1 MKISYKLKK
10 IFVLIM
16 ISLSLNFFVL
26 EVNAKENLIDASII
40 SNTKELMTGQKIDLT
55 LRLNLK
61 HENEGDIN
69 AYKAKI
75 IYDRNVF
82 EKIEVEDFISLNGWE
97 KLQFN
102 EETGEFVA
110 INTKGVNNT
119 SDVVR
124 INLCVKSKKT
134 ELKTTSITF
143 DDIVAS
149 SGKKDLFAEQ
159 ESLDFSIK
167 DKLLDN
173 SSSSNGLENFLG
185 ATNDSIIS
193 NKNSNTN
200 FSNTTVSVNKD
211 FESIGND
218 LDSNKIN
225 SDKYKEKNDSLF
237 SSQNDKKIE
246 TNKNYY
252 LIYVLIIIIICLI
265 LWALYKKFKSEDKK
279 VSKKTLLLLLS
290 GVLSLHVF
298 MSVEAAIY
306 DFSNKGELNDDGCI
320 DYQDVELLQNHLINK
335 LKLDEKLLDNA
346 DINNDNN
353 ITVTDLSLLIRK
365 IENTLMYDVEM
376 FEVFGENKYVEKNKN
391 FILKFGVIAS
401 YGAKVDGVLIND
413 IYYDVVAD
421 EKLENVYD
429 VKMQSSS
436 VSGLMEYKFSE
447 VLLNN
452 GKKIKVNYVKT
463 IEILKE
469 KPEIT
474 NYIVREDIFN
484 STMKVSYDLVDRDN
498 AILSSEVQIVD
509 ENGKIIKKSQIRK
522 GHNLIDLEVEDSE
535 KYKVAFD
542 LRYNLTDDKNLEEEN
557 LAGSIHIEKEL
568 QLIIDYNFII
578 NDFKFYNEDNTETS
592 VFNKNDRIKLFF
604 TSKNAT
610 KYIPK
615 TLKVNGKNYEV
626 EIDDKGYF
634 VDILGFTKGGN
645 NIVDVEN
652 VVLDNG
658 KSFDLSEKL
667 EVTVLKTEP
676 VVSNIEII
684 EKNNED
690 IKIDFEISDEEETL
704 SKLVVNLKNEKG
716 ELLDQISLTA
726 EEIKDAGKI
735 SKLFKRYF
743 ADKYLVSV
751 LATYSLADGS
761 SNVLK
766 DVILAEKEIEASA
779 NAEITEA
786 TSSKHYYEKEEN
798 VLLNYKINTNKS
810 DLITTI
816 IVNGKEYEAKKLEN
830 NEYQIIYKL
839 DSESGI
845 KKLKATKL
853 IYSNK
858 MEARVNNSIEVEV
871 LKDIPKVTEFKK
883 TYDSNDSK
891 LNVSFLVED
900 KDSSFIES
908 EAVLLNKNGVVVS
921 SKEVSKGEN
930 EILFDIEAFEL
941 YTLKVNITYDRDKT
955 KDNVNRV
962 DRETFLT
969 KEINE
974 KIDKVVISEIG
985 TLENS
990 KVTKYFHKNKSIMIS
1005 FQLKNNS
1012 LNIAEA
1018 TVNDKKYSV
1027 IKSGDNYLV
1036 LIDGFNESGE
1046 KSLTIKKLQLSNSVE
1061 LGVEGNTSTKIEV
1074 LKSKPEISNY
1084 TVEEN
1089 INDSTLNISF
1099 DLADGDN
1106 AVYDAVLKIID
1117 DHSEIIKNYK
1127 INKGANNLD
1136 LSVIEG
1142 KDYKAKFEVK
1152 YNLSMDEKNT
1162 DESIV
1167 GVINLEKQLR
1177 LNIDYNFVAE
1187 NFKVLSSDDK
1197 ETTIFAKNQKIK
1209 IIFES
1214 SNITL
1219 NYPDKIRIN
1228 GKDWDIESEGNSF
1241 SAIID
1246 GFDKYGS
1253 NDINI
1258 EKITLSNGKSFE
1270 VKETLGIVVVKN
1282 LPTISDLSVVD
1293 KGERVRVDFQITDDD
1308 KTLLE
1313 LQITLLNDK
1322 DEIVGQEML
1331 SSDEIKMDSI
1341 TKLFNGD
1348 YTSTYKVVVTASYLL
1363 TNNINDKYENVILA
1377 EKEVEATAKANILS
1391 VTSDKRYY
1399 EKGADVILTYNI
1411 ETNKA
1416 DTITGIIIDD
1426 KNYATTKIANNIYQ
1440 VTYKAP
1446 SSCGVKSIKTTNVT
1460 FSNTQ
1465 IARVDNILRIEI
1477 LKDDVSVS
1485 KFKQV
1490 DNINN
1495 SKVNLSFEIN
1505 DSDDS
1510 FIDGVA
1516 ILSNRNDGTKIEKVI
1531 NKGANNLEFSVKE
1544 LEMYDFVIK
1553 ATYDRDSNS
1562 LTEDA
1567 DNLISEKE
1575 LLNKEVQLVFDYDL
1589 SISDLITSK
1598 NNVDTIYFDK
1608 NEEVTLLFKS
1618 NNNTNFE
1625 IVEAVINDHKYFV
1638 SKINDLYQVKLN
1650 GFDTAGVKK
1659 LVIEKV
1665 KLSNTK
1671 EFNIT
1676 DNNEIQLEVLKS
1688 SPIIK
1693 DFSYNEDVYG
1703 DVTVKFN
1710 LFDEENTVS
1719 NGTVQIM
1726 DSNDAI
1732 TEEETLNSGNNSI
1745 KFTPKENTSYTIK
1758 ILANYDLD
1766 TNNLDSNSNEF
1777 ENVVLMENEITLGT
1791 RQFQV
1796 KDIISSTVYT
1806 QTPEGVEELDN
1817 VNVSAL
1823 SNLDNFIVKVNPKD
1837 MASFYTTIE
1846 SYSIV
1851 NNRLKLTLKYDDI
1864 VQYDGNKKL
1873 NKLEIDAGKVN
1884 NGTIID
1890 DSLEGLVK
1898 KINANPSGNFELTR
1912 DYDASLISPNLSTAV
1927 AEKFTG
1933 TLNGNGHKIINLAK
1947 PFFNELEGATI
1958 KNIVFNNVKLS
1969 GASSHGTI
1977 ANVATDST
1985 VTNVHIKGLNYTTGA
2000 NHSAGMIGE
2009 ATSTNVSECSVTDF
2023 VITTA
2028 GHIRVSAIIGKLTD
2042 GLIKN
2047 CYAEGEINST
2057 QSKDGNGIG
2066 GVLGHGFGVETVEN
2080 CITKIKIS
2088 NNAGARLNGA
2098 VVGLFMNKASILKNN
2113 VSLSSGENFYSLYGN
2128 GATVTATNNYE
2139 LADSGLVSNAAVL
2152 KFATVNK
2159 NQINSIFYKNE
2170 AKFDDTIW
2178 DLSGTSYDKLPK
2190 LKNADPNGS
2199 ATSSSADSGSVY
2211 IPDYNR
2217 VKKVAGYK
2225 KSNEKLYHNIYKL
2238 MPYYDAKYLVEDSSK
2253 IASSNVLATKVI
2265 KHILPYSEG
2274 KLLTYV
2280 TVENYNTITDIKVIF
2295 DDMSVSSYKVNF
2307 KELNQ
2312 NISIYE
2318 IEELGIDYAPNS
2330 YLMRND
2336 STIVNVLK
2344 VYIEGIDYNTTLEP
2358 LTEAADARHYRDN
2371 FNEVVKGISLDLSLK
2386 LLANYEDALTINSEI
2401 LSNKIKA
2408 DLIDSGIINTYI
2420 YGYNY
2425 FNRWYDFEIGG
2436 SKVSDLLLFE
2446 TKMFKED
2453 NNLNDIVGE
2462 VLVGNLAVNSTDGFF
2477 ISNVAKYT
2485 GSSRLQYF
2493 LDYLI
2498 TNIGGYEDV
2507 NDWFTEYFGS
2517 RNFLSEFGVD
2527 NRPEI
2532 LYRGWYHLKMM
2543 SRMILPVITMPKD
2556 STYMISGPAHLQFG
2570 PAQLYNKDTVTDAG
2584 KKVVRSVINNH
2595 VTLAKRHF
2603 TVLAGGFGSLKW
2615 NNYCIM
2621 VYDCTKIITG
2631 YKQGSISV
2639 GGITIPT
2646 GKVVPVYTQGRVGLN
2661 YAFFKNFSE
2670 VFGLWQPAGSSGGVG
2685 STAGYLWFQA
2695 QPGLTNFDTWTHE
2708 FEHALSDKIMLD
2720 QRGFR
2725 TRMEVMTQGNV
2736 EQRDDWSINN
2746 LSQDVG
2752 PGYFNTS
2759 FYLNKEGNATQNL
2772 SPDRIDTKEEM
2783 ENYFK
2788 GQQNALDLL
2797 DYLEGKA
2804 FIRLTPGQQA
2814 KIATKVASASEKTA
2828 WGTITA
2834 DQATQ
2839 MNLTSLESL
2848 YDNQIILRPLNAWGA
2863 SVRGLTAPAS
2873 TVADN
2878 YGYESVWVNRWY
2890 IDHYDSR
2897 FSGAFGTKRNF
2908 FEMLG
2913 YAGVEGYI
2921 IYGSGSRNAI
2931 GDLNVIQRITKLVT
2945 GTAMNWREYKMSRYA
2960 TVEENLNNNK
2970 YIDAEYMIQRFTE
2983 ALVNDA
2989 NNGDRNV
2996 SQRTNLRKIYYHY
3009 LKSATNDFI
3018 DDPLGTTV
3026 EINHIK
3032 TAEELVQKINAK
3044 PYGYYVLDNDIDFSN
3059 MTTNVTQT
3067 FMGRLDGK
3075 GHKIIGNKFSIFN
3088 KIRYGYVGNIVFEN
3102 TNIPKTNTSNGVLSV
3117 RAEMSTVENINVK
3130 NLQMNF
3136 AGKNDLSL
3144 IGGAVSNII
3153 TRDCSVEKLTHHI
3166 SSVDDFAIL
3175 NEDTSGIFIIDNDID
3190 FTGKTYNGS
3199 VVANI
3204 FTGKIDGNGHTL
3216 SNLTNASL
3224 FNNFRGTV
3232 ENLNI
3237 KDFNNSSAGRGNGDF
3252 VTAFT
3257 QESYTATFR
3266 NMKFE
3271 NITLSGRNNVAVVS
3285 GADARDNANSV
3296 FEKISV
3302 KNANVTGTGVYV
3314 STFVGRKYGGRI
3326 SNVFVQGKL
3335 TINSTENGGLVGSL
3349 QQNGTVV
3356 ENVIT
3361 DVSITKTHNTYA
3373 NASLAEINGSM
3384 FGNIYN
3390 TPIIRNSI
3398 AFGTMKGYMNTSGS
3412 EFIPFKFTGASESQ
3426 ITATMTKCYEVDEE
3440 FGSTRVNANTQ
3451 GKLNSV
3457 ARSNLDKAFYKNLAF
3472 DEMLW
3477 NLDNLSSKG
3486 YPTLK

>member
-1 MKISYKLKK
+1 MISYKIKN
-10 IFVLIM
+10 IFLLFI
-16 ISLSLNFFVL
+16 ISLSSIFLL
-26 EVNAKENLIDASII
+26 IGVNAKESLVEVTMTS
-40 SNTKELMTGQKIDLT
+40 STKELIAGQKIDLT
-55 LRLNLK
+55 LSLSSNQKDAEEL
-61 HENEGDIN
+61 N
-69 AYKAKI
+69 AYKARFV
-75 IYDRNVF
+75 YDKNIF
-82 EKIEVEDFISLNGWE
+82 EKITIEDFVSLNGWE
-97 KLQFN
+97 RLQYN
-102 EETGEFVA
+102 EETGELVA
-110 INTKGVNNT
+110 INRKTVRKSNEAVRISLSVKTNAELKNTIVKFDNIVASNGEKDLYADKEIASFSFKDNIQENSENSSSLNNFSSVEGNKVVTSTVKVNNEYKNT
-119 SDVVR
+119 EMETSEDDSESDVV
-124 INLCVKSKKT
+124 
-134 ELKTTSITF
+134 
-143 DDIVAS
+143 
-149 SGKKDLFAEQ
+149 
-159 ESLDFSIK
+159 
-167 DKLLDN
+167 
-173 SSSSNGLENFLG
+173 
-185 ATNDSIIS
+185 
-193 NKNSNTN
+193 
-200 FSNTTVSVNKD
+200 
-211 FESIGND
+211 
-218 LDSNKIN
+218 DSNKIIKDKSSAKVNNTEKTN
-225 SDKYKEKNDSLF
+225 SSEAK
-237 SSQNDKKIE
+237 
-246 TNKNYY
+246 NKNYWIY
-252 LIYVLIIIIICLI
+252 LFIFIISCLI
-265 LWALYKKFKSEDKK
+265 FLLVLKRCKSRDNEENNSINKKMLM
-279 VSKKTLLLLLS
+279 LLVM
-290 GVLSLHVF
+290 GVLSLQVG
-298 MSVEAAIY
+298 MTVKAAVI
-306 DFSNKGELNDDGCI
+306 DFSQKGELNGDDSI
-320 DYQDVELLQNHLINK
+320 NYNDVDLLELHLINK
-335 LKLDEKLLDNA
+335 SVLNKQFLENA
-346 DINNDNN
+346 DINSDNN
-353 ITVTDLSLLIRK
+353 ITVTDLSLLVQK
-365 IENTLMYDVEM
+365 IEKTLKYDVEM
-376 FEVFGENKYVEKNKN
+376 IEVFDNNKFVEKNSD
-391 FILKFGVIAS
+391 FSLRFGAIAS
-401 YGAKVDGVLIND
+401 YGAKVEKVKIND
-413 IYYDVVAD
+413 SYYDVVTD
-421 EKLENVYD
+421 EQEENIYSVKLT
-429 VKMQSSS
+429 SST
-436 VSGLMEYKFSE
+436 VVGIVQYKFTEVILDNGRKVKVDFSE
-447 VLLNN
+447 EMDVLR
-452 GKKIKVNYVKT
+452 
-463 IEILKE
+463 E

-474 NYIVREDIFN
+474 NYRVNEDIM
-484 STMKVSYDLVDRDN
+484 SSSMTVSFDVNDEDN
-498 AILSSEVQIVD
+498 ALVSSKIEISD
-509 ENGKIIKKSQIRK
+509 ENGNILSKYQAKK
-522 GHNLIDLEVEDSE
+522 GHNDIKINVEALK
-535 KYKVAFD
+535 KYKVCFTFK
-542 LRYNLTDDKNLEEEN
+542 YNLTTNKDSEDESLT
-557 LAGSIHIEKEL
+557 GVIDFEKEL
-568 QLIIDYNFII
+568 QLVIDYNFEIG
-578 NDFKFYNEDNTETS
+578 DFRFYNEKDVETS
-592 VFNKNDRIKLFF
+592 LFEKEEKIKLVF
-604 TSKNAT
+604 TSDNVT
-610 KYIPK
+610 KHSLK
-615 TLKVNGKNYEV
+615 TLKVNGINYEV
-626 EIDDKGYF
+626 KKDYNNYYAVIS
-634 VDILGFTKGGN
+634 GFNESGIN
-645 NIVDVEN
+645 SINIEEAC
-652 VVLDNG
+652 LDNG
-658 KSFDLSEKL
+658 EKFELSDDLKVTILKGLPKIHKVNIVENEFDEVKVDFSIIDSDQALKDLIINLTDESGKL
-667 EVTVLKTEP
+667 LEQINLNADELKDTEM
-676 VVSNIEII
+676 
-684 EKNNED
+684 
-690 IKIDFEISDEEETL
+690 
-704 SKLVVNLKNEKG
+704 
-716 ELLDQISLTA
+716 
-726 EEIKDAGKI
+726 I
-735 SKLFKRYF
+735 SKYFKAQF
-743 ADKYLVSV
+743 VDKYRVSFV
-751 LATYSLADGS
+751 ATYSLAAGDDNTFK
-761 SNVLK
+761 NV
-766 DVILAEKEIEASA
+766 VLAEKEIEALA
-779 NAEITEA
+779 KAEIEEA
-786 TSSKHYYEKEEN
+786 KSNKKYYEKGEN
-798 VLLNYKINTNKS
+798 ISLSYKVKTNKS
-810 DLITTI
+810 DSIAAI
-816 IVNGKEYEAKKLEN
+816 VVNGEACEANKIN
-830 NEYQIIYKL
+830 DSEYQVNYKI
-839 DSESGI
+839 SNESGI
-845 KKLKATKL
+845 KKIKATKI

-858 MEARVNNSIEVEV
+858 ATANVDKTVEIEV
-871 LKDIPKVTEFKK
+871 LKDAPKVTDFKK
-883 TYDSNDSK
+883 KFNAEDSK
-891 LNVSFLVED
+891 MTIDFMIKDVE
-900 KDSSFIES
+900 KSLIE
-908 EAVLLNKNGVVVS
+908 AKVLLLDKNGEIVS
-921 SKEVSKGEN
+921 SKFAFEGANNFTTS
-930 EILFDIEAFEL
+930 IEAFEL
-941 YTLKVNITYDRDKT
+941 YTIKVIASYDRDLK
-955 KDNVNRV
+955 KDNVNKTEN
-962 DRETFLT
+962 ETLLSKEVIGNLDKIVIDKFSTLKDDKET
-969 KEINE
+969 KYFDKNE
-974 KIDKVVISEIG
+974 KIASELKIG
-985 TLENS
+985 IDN
-990 KVTKYFHKNKSIMIS
+990 
-1005 FQLKNNS
+1005 
-1012 LNIAEA
+1012 LNIVEA
-1018 TVNDKKYSV
+1018 TINGKE
-1027 IKSGDNYLV
+1027 YLV
-1036 LIDGFNESGE
+1036 TRYDDGYRLLLDGYSSVGE
-1046 KSLTIKKLQLSNSVE
+1046 KTLKIDKIKLDNSVE
-1061 LGVEGNTSTKIEV
+1061 LDVEGKNSTKIEI
-1074 LKSKPEISNY
+1074 LKNKPQLTNY
-1084 TVEEN
+1084 MVREN
-1089 INDSTLNISF
+1089 INDSSLELLF
-1099 DLADGDN
+1099 DLEDNDN
-1106 AVYDAVLKIID
+1106 AVNDATLKIVNNSNETVED
-1117 DHSEIIKNYK
+1117 FNIK
-1127 INKGANNLD
+1127 KGANSFKF
-1136 LSVIEG
+1136 SVLEG
-1142 KDYKAKFEVK
+1142 KNYKAKFDIN
-1152 YNLSMDEKNT
+1152 YNLSLST
-1162 DESIV
+1162 DVTGDIK
-1167 GVINLEKQLR
+1167 LEKSLR
-1177 LNIDYNFVAE
+1177 LDIDYKFVAN
-1187 NFKVLSSDDK
+1187 NFRILNSKDE
-1197 ETTIFAKNQKIK
+1197 ETTILAKNQKGK
-1209 IIFES
+1209 LVFES
-1214 SNITL
+1214 SNATNKDPEKMI
-1219 NYPDKIRIN
+1219 IN
-1228 GKDWDIESEGNSF
+1228 GKDYDIQKENNEF
-1241 SAIID
+1241 IVILD
-1246 GFDKYGS
+1246 GFEEFGS
-1253 NDINI
+1253 KSINI
-1258 EKITLSNGKSFE
+1258 EKISLANGKTFDI
-1270 VKETLGIVVVKN
+1270 KQTLDITVVKN
-1282 LPTISDLSVVD
+1282 IPVVTDLSVVD
-1293 KGERVRVDFQITDDD
+1293 KGERVRVDFQIEDED
-1308 KTLLE
+1308 KALDE
-1313 LQITLLNDK
+1313 MQIVLLNDK
-1322 DEIVGQEML
+1322 SETISQEKLTSEELGM
-1331 SSDEIKMDSI
+1331 ENI
-1341 TKLFNGD
+1341 TKLFTGA
-1348 YTSTYKVVVTASYLL
+1348 YTSTYRVIVTANYLL
-1363 TNNINDKYENVILA
+1363 TINESDKKENIVLA
-1377 EKEVEATAKANILS
+1377 EKEIEANAKANILS
-1391 VTSDKRYY
+1391 VTSDKKYY
-1399 EKGADVILTYNI
+1399 EKGTDVILTYNI

-1416 DTITGIIIDD
+1416 DTIAGIMIDN
-1426 KNYATTKIANNIYQ
+1426 KNYVTTKIADNRYQ

-1465 IARVDNILRIEI
+1465 TAIVDNTLRIEV
-1477 LKDDVSVS
+1477 LK
-1485 KFKQV
+1485 
-1490 DNINN
+1490 DNINVSN
-1495 SKVNLSFEIN
+1495 FKQDDNINDSKVNLSFEIN
-1505 DSDDS
+1505 DPDKS
-1510 FIDGVA
+1510 FIEGVA
-1516 ILSNRNDGTKIEKVI
+1516 ILTNRNDDTKTEKVI
-1531 NKGANNLEFSVKE
+1531 NVGSNNLEFVVRE

-1589 SISDLITSK
+1589 SISDLNTSK
-1598 NNVDTIYFDK
+1598 NNVNTKYFDK
-1608 NEEVTLLFKS
+1608 NEEVTLSFKS
-1618 NNNTNFE
+1618 NNRTSFE
-1625 IVEAVINDHKYFV
+1625 IVEAIINENKYSV
-1638 SKINDLYQVKLN
+1638 SKLNDLYQVKLN
-1650 GFDTAGVKK
+1650 GFDIAGVKK

-1671 EFNIT
+1671 EFNIN

-1688 SPIIK
+1688 SPTIK

-1703 DVTVKFN
+1703 AVTVKFK

-1719 NGTVQIM
+1719 NGKVQIIAS
-1726 DSNDAI
+1726 DGAI
-1732 TEEETLNSGNNSI
+1732 TEEKTLNSGNNSI
-1745 KFTPKENTSYTIK
+1745 KFTPKENVSYTIK

-1766 TNNLDSNSNEF
+1766 TNKLDSNSNEF
-1777 ENVVLMENEITLGT
+1777 EDVVLMENEITLGT

-1806 QTPEGVEELDN
+1806 QTSEGVEELDN

-1823 SNLDNFIVKVNPKD
+1823 SNLDNFIVKVKPKD

-1864 VQYDGNKKL
+1864 VQYNGDKKL
-1873 NKLEIDAGKVN
+1873 NKLEIDAGKVDD
-1884 NGTIID
+1884 GIIID

-1898 KINANPSGNFELTR
+1898 KINANPNGNFELTR

-1958 KNIVFNNVKLS
+1958 KNIVFDNVKLS

-2009 ATSTNVSECSVTDF
+2009 ATSTNVLECSVTDF

-2028 GHIRVSAIIGKLTD
+2028 GHVRVSAIIGKLTD

-2047 CYAEGEINST
+2047 CYVEGEINSK

-2088 NNAGARLNGA
+2088 NNVGARLNGA
-2098 VVGLFMNKASILKNN
+2098 VVGLFMNKASVLKNN
-2113 VSLSSGENFYSLYGN
+2113 VSLSNGENFYSLYGN

-2159 NQINSIFYKNE
+2159 NQITSIFYKNE

-2178 DLSGTSYDKLPK
+2178 DLSGTSYDNLPK
-2190 LKNADPNGS
+2190 LKNADPNSS
-2199 ATSSSADSGSVY
+2199 ATSSSTDSGSIY

-2225 KSNEKLYHNIYKL
+2225 KSNEKLYHNIYRL
-2238 MPYYDAKYLVEDSSK
+2238 MPYYDAKYLVEDSLK
-2253 IASSNVLATKVI
+2253 IASDNVLATKVI

-2336 STIVNVLK
+2336 SSIVNVLK
-2344 VYIEGIDYNTTLEP
+2344 TYIDGIDYNTTLEP

-2408 DLIDSGIINTYI
+2408 DLIDSGKVNKLI

-2446 TKMFKED
+2446 NKMFKAD
-2453 NNLNDIVGE
+2453 NSLNSIVGE

-2477 ISNVAKYT
+2477 NSNVAKYT

-2527 NRPEI
+2527 KRPEI

-2631 YKQGSISV
+2631 YRQGSISV

-2646 GKVVPVYTQGRVGLN
+2646 GKIVPVYTQGRVGLN

-2736 EQRDDWSINN
+2736 EQRDDWSANN

-2772 SPDRIDTKEEM
+2772 SPDRIDTKEKM

-2797 DYLEGKA
+2797 DYIEGKA
-2804 FIRLTPGQQA
+2804 FIRLTPEQQA
-2814 KIATKVASASEKTA
+2814 RIATKVASASEKTA
-2828 WGTITA
+2828 WGTITT

-2945 GTAMNWREYKMSRYA
+2945 GTAMNWREYKLSRYA
-2960 TVEENLNNNK
+2960 TVEENLENNK

-3059 MTTNVTQT
+3059 MTRNVTQT
-3067 FMGRLDGK
+3067 FMGRLDGN

-3117 RAEMSTVENINVK
+3117 RAEMSTVEKINVK

-3144 IGGAVSNII
+3144 IGGAVSNVV

-3175 NEDTSGIFIIDNDID
+3175 NEDTSGIFIVDNDID
-3190 FTGKTYNGS
+3190 FTGKTYNG
-3199 VVANI
+3199 VVVNNV

-3216 SNLTNASL
+3216 SNLENASL
-3224 FNNFRGTV
+3224 FNNFRGVV

-3237 KDFNNSSAGRGNGDF
+3237 KDFNNTSAGRGNGDF

-3335 TINSTENGGLVGSL
+3335 TVNSTENGGLVGSL
-3349 QQNGTVV
+3349 QQNGTVI
-3356 ENVIT
+3356 ENVVT
-3361 DVSITKTHNTYA
+3361 DVDITKTHNTYGT
-3373 NASLAEINGSM
+3373 ASLAEMNGSM

-3398 AFGTMKGYMNTSGS
+3398 AFGNMTGYTNS
-3412 EFIPFKFTGASESQ
+3412 EGVELKPYKFVGAIETQ
-3426 ITATMTKCYEVDEE
+3426 VVATMTNCYEVLEE
-3440 FGSTRVNANTQ
+3440 IGATRVSSNTQ

-3457 ARSNLDKAFYKNLAF
+3457 ARVSLNKEFYKNLGF
-3472 DEMLW
+3472 DETVW
-3477 NLDNLSSKG
+3477 NLDNLSTKG